1 MGRLTRDEEI
11 ALGIVPPPPGVE
23 ELDPETKVKRIP
35 RRGKLGR
42 TRINLNAADKL
53 RVKEDLKRIY
63 GDWNNNTSL
72 LRNRLRRTIELM
84 ESVKG
89 EKTFP
94 WKNSCNLHIP
104 LIEIHIAILHAAVAS
119 TMLDNDPIW
128 FVRTMLPNRAGADEV
143 DPKLEVFLNWVG
155 RAQGKFDIP
164 LSTIYYNAFRD
175 PLAIGVMDWVEEME
189 KRFDIRSYAT
199 VEQLLAE
206 FPDAASAGV
215 SDTAYQG
222 MLDDLMAG
230 EQVDLTVEEKVVKYR
245 GPKLREVELKDL
257 VLSPATA
264 PSFEYA
270 EFVGDKF
277 MQRLSY
283 FKKGV
288 TYDWFDKEEV
298 KLLSDSSA
306 VTVAIDS
313 ISQSQD
319 RIEGLGRSRQKSDEY
334 VGIQG
339 VYKADL
345 DDDGEDELYMVV
357 YAPDSGALLRFER
370 FPYIHNRCN
379 YIPFRIKRKSNR
391 LLGDCIPWML
401 GDLNDEVDTQ
411 HQQRIDSRTITTVPS
426 FKRLET
432 STIDFGRKDQK
443 FYPGVTFQV
452 RAMNE
457 VEQFKITQTDLGT
470 SMQEENTLF
479 MLAEQRDGAS
489 MLRSGGQ
496 TPGDPRAPAKKVQM
510 LLGQSNVRVDDYMK
524 ELSIGTNEVAAQSLE
539 LYYQFAPETI
549 QFPDWDE
556 ATSSWLMAEI
566 QRVKLRNNNMT
577 IRVSRTSVSENSENQ
592 AQKKLVEYQILSKEP
607 LIGQNLQRRH
617 ELVRD
622 LCIALR
628 RKDVNKLIPPLQ
640 QLMQEVGGQPGGDPM
655 MNPMQQLMQNIMGQN
670 RRDSPEG
677 TRQGGPDIS
686 TGSYGGEA

>member
-1 MGRLTRDEEI
+1 MPRLTREEEI
-11 ALGIVPPPPGVE
+11 ALGIVPPPLGVE
-23 ELDPETKVKRIP
+23 ELDPETKVKRLP
-35 RRGKLGR
+35 RRARSGR
-42 TRINLNAADKL
+42 PRINLNAADKL
-53 RVKEDLKRIY
+53 RVKADLKRIY
-63 GDWNNNTSL
+63 QDWNGNTGL
-72 LRNRLRRTIELM
+72 LRNKLKRTIELM

-94 WKNSCNLHIP
+94 WKGACNIHVP

-128 FVRTMLPNRAGADEV
+128 FVRTMLPGQPDADEV
-143 DPKLEVFLNWVG
+143 DPKLETFLNWAG
-155 RAQGKFDIP
+155 RSQAKFDIP

-189 KRFDIRSYAT
+189 KRFDIRIYQN
-199 VEQLLAE
+199 VEQFLME
-206 FPDAASAGV
+206 FPDAESAGI
-215 SDTAYQG
+215 SPTSYQS

-230 EQVDLTVEEKVVKYR
+230 EQVDLTVEEKIVKYR
-245 GPKLREVELKDL
+245 GPRLREVELKDL

-264 PSFEYA
+264 PNFEYA

-288 TYDWFDKEEV
+288 VYDWFDKAEV
-298 KLLSDSSA
+298 DILSKSPA
-306 VTVAIDS
+306 TTVAIDT

-319 RIEGLGRSRQKSDEY
+319 RIEGLGRMRQKSDEY
-334 VGIQG
+334 TCIQG
-339 VYKADL
+339 IYKADL
-345 DDDGEDELYMVV
+345 DDDGEDENYLVV
-357 YAPDSGALLRFER
+357 YAPDSDALVRFER

-401 GDLNDEVDTQ
+401 SDINDEVDTQ

-432 STIDFGRKDQK
+432 SELDFGRKDQH
-443 FYPGVTFQV
+443 FYPGVTFRV
-452 RAMNE
+452 RTMAE
-457 VEQFKITQTDLGT
+457 IEQFKISQTDLGT
-470 SMQEENTLF
+470 SQQEENTLF

-524 ELSIGTNEVAAQSLE
+524 ELSIGTNEVANQTLE

-549 QFPDWDE
+549 QFPEWDDVT
-556 ATSSWLMAEI
+556 AAWLRSEI

-577 IRVSRTSVSENSENQ
+577 IKVSRTSVSENSENQ
-592 AQKKLVEYQILSKEP
+592 AQKKLVEYQILSQEP
-607 LIGQNLQRRH
+607 LIGQNLERRH
-617 ELVRD
+617 TLVRD

-628 RKDVNKLIPPLQ
+628 RKDVNKLIPPLP
-640 QLMQEVGGQPGGDPM
+640 QLMNEVAGQPQGDPM
-655 MNPMQQLMQNIMGQN
+655 MNPLQQMMQNIMSQG
-670 RRDSPEG
+670 RRESPEG

-686 TGSYGGEA
+686 VGGYGGEA